1 MKFIKEISKKKYLSE
16 RRILNFVSSLMKF
29 DLPLMK
35 SIFTSLA
42 KRVLMLLGL
51 TEVASATDAAIE
63 NKVFLLVM
71 NTLII
76 SN

>member
-1 MKFIKEISKKKYLSE
+1 
-16 RRILNFVSSLMKF
+16 MKF

-71 NTLII
+71 TTLII